1 MVSKASQV
9 KSKVQSKG
17 LGAYVHQ
24 ARRQTKHRQR
34 QQQQQAR
41 LRLGTTVVAAIP
53 LGDGSGDENKGESF
67 ADTLGDNLRKS
78 FDYELKKSIGGKVSS
93 RSLLFSFFS
102 LFSLFFPPPLLS
114 SSSSSSSSLTLIFS
128 PSSSELDRYVDTSGI
143 RSDKPIESLTPEENK
158 LLDVWTKAP
167 IVGGVAVVGLLFL
180 FIFVIGPP
188 PQHV

>member
-78 FDYELKKSIGGKVSS
+78 FDYELKKSIG
-93 RSLLFSFFS
+93 
-102 LFSLFFPPPLLS
+102 
-114 SSSSSSSSLTLIFS
+114 
-128 PSSSELDRYVDTSGI
+128 ELDRYVDTSGI

>member
-24 ARRQTKHRQR
+24 ARRQTTQRQR
-34 QQQQQAR
+34 QQQQAR

-102 LFSLFFPPPLLS
+102 LFSLFFPPP
-114 SSSSSSSSLTLIFS
+114 
-128 PSSSELDRYVDTSGI
+128 
-143 RSDKPIESLTPEENK
+143 
-158 LLDVWTKAP
+158 
-167 IVGGVAVVGLLFL
+167 
-180 FIFVIGPP
+180 PP
-188 PQHV
+188 PLLLL